1 MRTSDLKSEMMQKYG
16 DQLSMLQAEP
26 TNRVMDNGMVE
37 YSAILD
43 VEECRIVAYYYQD
56 SEDVMQDDLS
66 LLDWTIDHIDVE
78 YQYAVRCRENGE
90 VFEYCL
96 SMREAEEIISRHE
109 EEDKKSEVYE
119 ENYYEIAKL

>member
-1 MRTSDLKSEMMQKYG
+1 MEKQELIEKYG
-16 DQLSMLQAEP
+16 KQLAMLQAEP

-43 VEECRIVAYYYQD
+43 VKECRIVAYYYQNPL
-56 SEDVMQDDLS
+56 DVMQDDLS
-66 LLDWTIDHIDVE
+66 LLDWTIDHIDIE

-90 VFEYCL
+90 VFEWCH
-96 SMREAEEIISRHE
+96 SMCEAKEIISRYE
-109 EEDKKSEVYE
+109 EEDKQSGVYE